1 MSKLLRAGI
10 LIVFGMLIICI
21 NNGCS
26 DDDPIETGEIR
37 LLSTVP
43 EDGGIVSPT
52 GKLTIIFD
60 SFPKFV
66 YVDGKLALIQ
76 DNTAIVKVADLP
88 NLIPGTDNTI
98 TIEWRNQENFL
109 VGSETITVTVLK
121 PVTVVVDPASRT
133 IAYFNRGVELK
144 LQFSDEVMS
153 VEVNGRSAT
162 GSGLDWRVDSDHVP
176 YGKAEFLTIEWI
188 NRDGSK
194 GYSTVGPYAV
204 VYNSGEPP
212 VITSGTVW
220 HGDVDV
226 DPALINAGGLR
237 YDFDEP
243 ITGTIKLTDEAGV
256 DLNWIGNVVGQT
268 ATLTA
273 VAGQEMVN
281 ETTYRIEIDVKDG
294 AGNKTQATINFVT
307 KPK

>member
-1 MSKLLRAGI
+1 MHRMLRATI
-10 LIVFGMLIICI
+10 LITYGLFIICI
-21 NNGCS
+21 TNGCS

-52 GKLTIIFD
+52 GELTIIFD
-60 SFPKFV
+60 GFPKSV
-66 YVDGKLALIQ
+66 YVNGKLALIQ
-76 DNTAIVKVADLP
+76 DSTAIVKVADLP

-109 VGSETITVTVLK
+109 AGSETITVTVLK

-281 ETTYRIEIDVKDG
+281 ETTYKIEIDVKDG

>member
-1 MSKLLRAGI
+1 MYKLLRAGI
-10 LIVFGMLIICI
+10 LITFGLLIICI
-21 NNGCS
+21 IGGCG
-26 DDDPIETGEIR
+26 DDSIEAGEIR

-52 GKLTIIFD
+52 GELTIIFD
-60 SFPKFV
+60 SFPKSV
-66 YVDGKLALIQ
+66 YVDGKLAIIQ

-88 NLIPGTDNTI
+88 NLIPGTDATV

-121 PVTVVVDPASRT
+121 PVTVVVDPAPGPLSY
-133 IAYFNRGVELK
+133 INHGQELT
-144 LQFSDEVMS
+144 LHFSAVVTS
-153 VEVNGRSAT
+153 VKINGRSAT
-162 GSGLDWRVDSDHVP
+162 GSGRDWRVYSDHLP
-176 YGKAEFLTIEWI
+176 YGEAEFLNIEWR
-188 NRDGSK
+188 NRDRSK
-194 GYSTVGPYAV
+194 HYCTVGPYAV

-212 VITSGTVW
+212 VITSGTLW

-243 ITGTIKLTDEAGV
+243 IIGTIKLTDEAGV
-256 DLNWIGNVVGQT
+256 DLNWIGNVVRQT

-273 VAGQEMVN
+273 VAGQEMAN
-281 ETTYRIEIDVKDG
+281 ETTYKVEIDVKDG
-294 AGNKTQATINFVT
+294 AGNKTQATITFVT

>member
-1 MSKLLRAGI
+1 MHRMLRTAI
-10 LIVFGMLIICI
+10 LVTFGMCLICI

-26 DDDPIETGEIR
+26 DDDPIEAGEIR
-37 LLSTVP
+37 LLSTMP

-52 GKLTIIFD
+52 GELTIIFD
-60 SFPKFV
+60 GFPKSV

-76 DNTAIVKVADLP
+76 DSTAIVKVADLP

-109 VGSETITVTVLK
+109 AGSETITVTVLK

-281 ETTYRIEIDVKDG
+281 ETTYKIEIDVKDG

>member
-1 MSKLLRAGI
+1 M
-10 LIVFGMLIICI
+10 
-21 NNGCS
+21 
-26 DDDPIETGEIR
+26 
-37 LLSTVP
+37 
-43 EDGGIVSPT
+43 
-52 GKLTIIFD
+52 IIFD
-60 SFPKFV
+60 SFPKSV
-66 YVDGKLALIQ
+66 YVDGKLAIIQ

-88 NLIPGTDNTI
+88 NLIPGTDATV

-121 PVTVVVDPASRT
+121 PVTVVVDPAPGPLSY
-133 IAYFNRGVELK
+133 INHGQELT
-144 LQFSDEVMS
+144 LHFSAVVTS
-153 VEVNGRSAT
+153 VKINGRSAT
-162 GSGLDWRVDSDHVP
+162 GSGRDWRVYSDHLP
-176 YGKAEFLTIEWI
+176 YGEAEFLNIESR

-194 GYSTVGPYAV
+194 HYITVGPYAV

-212 VITSGTVW
+212 VITSGTLW

-243 ITGTIKLTDEAGV
+243 IIGTIKLTDEAGV

-281 ETTYRIEIDVKDG
+281 ETTYKIEIDVRDS
-294 AGNKTQATINFVT
+294 AGNKTQTTITFVT